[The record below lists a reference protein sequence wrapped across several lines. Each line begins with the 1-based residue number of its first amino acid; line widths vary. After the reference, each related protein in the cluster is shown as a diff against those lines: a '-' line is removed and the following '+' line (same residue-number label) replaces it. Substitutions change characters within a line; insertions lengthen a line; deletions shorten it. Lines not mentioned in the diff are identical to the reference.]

1 MVQLVYKELML
12 LGLISFMLFLIELWS
27 CLSPAIAH
35 NLHTIHLLLFLL
47 SMAYILEAVFILCIS
62 EIVVRRWTKC
72 ERMSLLEHAK
82 VKLKV
87 AAIEDELALRG
98 AFRRF
103 FSWCL
108 LYEHHNSQRIAR
120 CADAR
125 VFALPRP
132 APPASHL
139 PHHTSHL
146 LPLPPQVPRRPPPVH
161 QIERAARDRLPVQP
175 VPEGVR
181 PPALRPA
188 DPHPLGDLGRRLR
201 VDPDP
206 PAAPNDVR
214 QRVPQRWE
222 RRRERDAVDRGRRR
236 PGGRAGPVDARLHAV
251 LCGGADRVAD
261 RRLPEGGPRAGA

>member
-1 MVQLVYKELML
+1 MDTLYIELMGVAVILVTVAIELATHKLEHMTEEYQHIHEMVQLVYKELML

-98 AFRRF
+98 AIRRF

-120 CADAR
+120 CAHAHSAAR
-125 VFALPRP
+125 ATRVPSPPPHLPP
-132 APPASHL
+132 PPTTTAGTTTPASSSSNR
-139 PHHTSHL
+139 TSSW
-146 LPLPPQVPRRPPPVH
+146 RSTSRST
-161 QIERAARDRLPVQP
+161 
-175 VPEGVR
+175 
-181 PPALRPA
+181 
-188 DPHPLGDLGRRLR
+188 
-201 VDPDP
+201 
-206 PAAPNDVR
+206 
-214 QRVPQRWE
+214 
-222 RRRERDAVDRGRRR
+222 
-236 PGGRAGPVDARLHAV
+236 
-251 LCGGADRVAD
+251 CT
-261 RRLPEGGPRAGA
+261 